1 MIGEGHSS
9 CYWMSSLLSSVVVVV
24 VVFLGFVLA
33 IPVSPGDSPGVIIV
47 VIRGGGGGVFGVCVG
62 HSCWPR

>member
-1 MIGEGHSS
+1 M
-9 CYWMSSLLSSVVVVV
+9 VVVV

-47 VIRGGGGGVFGVCVG
+47 VIRGGGGGVFGFCVG